1 MATAE
6 LPKGTKLKLDLFFT
20 KLKQRRAGSTV
31 DTARET
37 VELLRSVVASS
48 CWKLTSELL
57 GIVRSI
63 GQDLVS
69 ADPLQLSIGNVV
81 RRVLFIIREE
91 YVTALKFE
99 GTDRP
104 EADSNAQVQSDK
116 ESRLS
121 LANLLVEQTDGKVD
135 FTSSTIIDGV
145 NVIKSPIIEE
155 INELLHELDKD
166 GLYKNVA
173 EQAINHIHADETIM
187 TVGHSRLVAEF
198 LLEAAAKK
206 RTFEVFVAEAAP
218 VCSGYDM
225 ARELAKAGIK
235 VTVINDCAAFALMAR
250 VNKVI
255 IGTHAVMANGG
266 LITYAG
272 IHAVT
277 LAVRCMHVPRAVKCT
292 LKAYCCV
299 DQAAQHAVPVVV
311 VAGLH
316 QLCPMY
322 PFDQDTFNELKSP
335 GAHGQ
340 QRVIFL
346 IVVHFTML
354 TVNLQWFCP
363 A

>member
-155 INELLHELDKD
+155 IIPRRVATQINIWSQPMRLNRLIILSRFPIRAHLSHVKFANRRLLR
-166 GLYKNVA
+166 
-173 EQAINHIHADETIM
+173 HIGRALIFIQFDFY
-187 TVGHSRLVAEF
+187 GS
-198 LLEAAAKK
+198 K
-206 RTFEVFVAEAAP
+206 
-218 VCSGYDM
+218 
-225 ARELAKAGIK
+225 
-235 VTVINDCAAFALMAR
+235 AAFDL
-250 VNKVI
+250 
-255 IGTHAVMANGG
+255 
-266 LITYAG
+266 L
-272 IHAVT
+272 
-277 LAVRCMHVPRAVKCT
+277 
-292 LKAYCCV
+292 
-299 DQAAQHAVPVVV
+299 
-311 VAGLH
+311 
-316 QLCPMY
+316 
-322 PFDQDTFNELKSP
+322 FS
-335 GAHGQ
+335 
-340 QRVIFL
+340 FL
-346 IVVHFTML
+346 
-354 TVNLQWFCP
+354 NLFLRRP
-363 A
+363 EKFI